1 MTLDWERMNRRE
13 RLLVNKLMEALI
25 GSQTLPELVHSTED
39 ILSQLVSADCL
50 ALCASKLGQP
60 SRDDWLVAKMPAVY
74 FAHYAEWKKDDLIR
88 DANLKQPNVV
98 LRDTEIIG
106 RAELESSAVY
116 RFGHDMGVPL
126 EQVMSVYLTEAGWE
140 GNGGFSAY
148 RMKRQP
154 FSSRE
159 RDLLQHITPMLSKT
173 IQKCRVFV
181 ERELME
187 RLLENQ
193 PEGQKPAFL
202 VMAAPA
208 DEVKRT
214 GPVAGL
220 IRKWFS
226 PSECDASGMPQVLL
240 KKLAFLVGHAS
251 SLDTGTDCWER
262 HGAEE
267 TLRVT
272 FIQLPRV
279 DGQAYWQL
287 RFQEVTHPLL
297 TSWLK
302 KLTPKEAEIAN
313 FLVQGLTDK
322 EIAQKTHKEL
332 GTVKKQLGSIYDK
345 LKDDGVDSRTS
356 FIARALLPRAKKD

>member
-1 MTLDWERMNRRE
+1 MNRRE

-25 GSQTLPELVHSTED
+25 YSQNLPELVNSTEGL
-39 ILSQLVSADCL
+39 LSQLVSADCL

-60 SRDDWLVAKMPAVY
+60 TREDWLVAKMPEVY

-88 DANLKQPNVV
+88 DANMKQPNVV
-98 LRDTEIIG
+98 LRDTEIIA
-106 RAELESSAVY
+106 RADLESSTVY
-116 RFGHDMGVPL
+116 RIGHGMGVPL

-154 FSSRE
+154 FSNRE
-159 RDLLQHITPMLSKT
+159 RDILQHITPLLSKT
-173 IQKCRVFV
+173 IQKCRVFT

-202 VMAAPA
+202 VMAAPTE
-208 DEVKRT
+208 EVKRT
-214 GPVAGL
+214 GPVADL

-226 PSECDASGMPQVLL
+226 PTECDASGMPHLIL
-240 KKLAFLVGHAS
+240 RRLAFLMSHAS
-251 SLDTGTDCWER
+251 SLDTGTDCWDRLGE
-262 HGAEE
+262 EE

-272 FIQLPRV
+272 FIQLPRM
-279 DGQAYWQL
+279 DGQSYWQL

-302 KLTPKEAEIAN
+302 KMTPKEAEIAN

-322 EIAQKTHKEL
+322 EIAQKTDKEL

-345 LKDDGVDSRTS
+345 LKDDGVDSRAT
-356 FIARALLPRAKKD
+356 FIARALLPRKKPD